1 MKKIFIIKSELITLF
16 ILAVISFVVFNSC
29 QDDLPIDPVLSM
41 SGRVT
46 GTVIDKTTLDSIPD
60 AIIRIYRIGTNEKYT
75 TKTDKLGNF
84 IVPIPV
90 LPEKTPFRVTIDKP
104 GYKTADTTI
113 YCACDIYDL
122 KLIPLSFSVCGITCS
137 PDTLYFNN
145 TTLGAYRNS
154 VATIKNNF
162 LIPVSITGIE
172 FSNPHFKLS
181 SKSQQPTFVLKGLQ
195 TSTIEVEY
203 TPTSLGTVYG
213 EMKIKTDCSSNSE
226 NIIYLVGNA
235 ITAPCAIVLSDT
247 TNKMLG
253 NPPRRIMDYF
263 VNKTCT
269 VTVFNNDTTGQ
280 VSMLA
285 TYSLIAQPPTT
296 QILLDTSN
304 VLTVS
309 PSSPVTI
316 PSGQSRNIVITV
328 SSIVVGDV
336 FALFSLTTSPGGCI
350 IDLPLWVQFYEPG
363 YSPGTL
369 YRWSEQ
375 QGVVTNPFGVYKGFD
390 FQDSTLKDDKNG
402 ICSGDSYPVQL
413 GTTDFR
419 FDGIVIQG
427 NEYFAKLKSY
437 AGIQLLGNV
446 APGGPDQGYYFEK
459 SIWMP
464 RVNLNPSFVWDN
476 GCGNSLYK
484 EGDIIAVRFRDFST
498 YGLIRIDR
506 IWFTPENFEQLDFS
520 FIRIN

>member
-1 MKKIFIIKSELITLF
+1 MKKIFVIKLKLISLF
-16 ILAVISFVVFNSC
+16 TISVVSFVVLNSC
-29 QDDLPIDPVLSM
+29 QEDLPIDPVPSM

-46 GTVIDKTTLDSIPD
+46 GTVIDKITLDSIPG
-60 AIIRIYRIGTNEKYT
+60 ANIRIYRIGTNEKYT
-75 TKTDKLGNF
+75 AITDKFGKFL
-84 IVPIPV
+84 VPLQV
-90 LPEKTPFRVTIDKP
+90 LPQKTPFRVTIDKI
-104 GYKTADTTI
+104 GYKTVDTTI
-113 YCACDIYDL
+113 FCACDIFDFNR
-122 KLIPLSFSVCGITCS
+122 IPLSLSVCGITYS
-137 PDTLYFNN
+137 PDTLFFKN
-145 TTLGAYRNS
+145 TTLGAYKNS
-154 VATIKNNF
+154 VAIIRNTF
-162 LIPVSITGIE
+162 LVPVGITGIE
-172 FSNPHFKLS
+172 FSDSHFKLS
-181 SKSQQPTFVLKGLQ
+181 TKSQQPTFVLKGLQ
-195 TSTIEVEY
+195 SSNIEVEF
-203 TPTSLGTVYG
+203 TPTSLGTVFG
-213 EMKIKTDCSSNSE
+213 EMKIKTDCSSNPE
-226 NIIYLVGNA
+226 TIIYLVGTS

-253 NPPRRIMDYF
+253 TPPRRIMDYF
-263 VNKTCT
+263 INKTCT
-269 VTVFNNDTTGQ
+269 VTVFNNDTTGT
-280 VSMLA
+280 VSMQA
-285 TYSLIAQPPTT
+285 TYSLKAQPPTT

-304 VLTVS
+304 VLTIS

-316 PSGQSRNIVITV
+316 PSGQSRNIIITV

-336 FALFSLTTSPGGCI
+336 FALFSLTTSSGGCI

-375 QGVVTNPFGVYKGFD
+375 QGVVTNPFGIYRGFD

-402 ICSGDSYPVQL
+402 ICPGDSYPVQL

-427 NEYFAKLKSY
+427 GEFYAKLKSY
-437 AGIQLLGNV
+437 AGLQLLGNV
-446 APGGPDQGYYFEK
+446 APGGSDQGYYFQK
-459 SIWMP
+459 NIWMP

-484 EGDIIAVRFRDFST
+484 EGDVLAVRFRSFST